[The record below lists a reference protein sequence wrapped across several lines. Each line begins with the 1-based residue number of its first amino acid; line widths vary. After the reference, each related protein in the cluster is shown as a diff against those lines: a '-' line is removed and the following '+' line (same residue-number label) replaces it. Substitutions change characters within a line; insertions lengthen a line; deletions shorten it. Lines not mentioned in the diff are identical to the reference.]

1 MATSSSMVNRGVLAA
16 VLAGVGLSLWGA
28 WRWLWDPSAW
38 SQVVAGLLLS
48 LGTLLYWLKTRPADQ
63 LVVEPKGWGIAA
75 TPWSTGL
82 SSGVR
87 GPQPQP
93 PL

>member
-1 MATSSSMVNRGVLAA
+1 MATSSSMVNRGVLAT

-63 LVVEPKGWGIAA
+63 LVVEPKGWA
-75 TPWSTGL
+75 
-82 SSGVR
+82 
-87 GPQPQP
+87 
-93 PL
+93 